1 MMQIGRQLVFMLALL
16 CLGNAAPAG
25 SQAVL
30 DEASGGGVSE
40 PVADLLV
47 GTALILL
54 AQARRFLRSSS
65 R

>member
-1 MMQIGRQLVFMLALL
+1 MLALL

-30 DEASGGGVSE
+30 DQASGGGVSE
-40 PVADLLV
+40 LVAELLV
-47 GTALILL
+47 GAALISL

>member
-1 MMQIGRQLVFMLALL
+1 MLALL
-16 CLGNAAPAG
+16 CPGNAAPAG

-40 PVADLLV
+40 PVAYLLV
-47 GTALILL
+47 GATLMLL
-54 AQARRFLRSSS
+54 AQARRFRRSNS

>member
-1 MMQIGRQLVFMLALL
+1 MRQIGRQFVFMLALL
-16 CLGNAAPAG
+16 CPGNAAPAG

-40 PVADLLV
+40 PVAYLLV
-47 GTALILL
+47 GATLMLL
-54 AQARRFLRSSS
+54 AQARRFRRSNS

>member
-30 DEASGGGVSE
+30 DQASGGGVSE
-40 PVADLLV
+40 LVAELLV
-47 GTALILL
+47 GAALISL

>member
-1 MMQIGRQLVFMLALL
+1 MLALL

-40 PVADLLV
+40 PVVDLLV
-47 GTALILL
+47 GATLILL
-54 AQARRFLRSSS
+54 AQARRFLRSNS